1 MFDNSNKYLQFI
13 GGFLAL
19 GFTLLQGIDWV
30 FRRFEIDSFYFNLIL
45 IILFV
50 FLIGSIISFL
60 IKANKEKVSTKG
72 PKKRSVLRFTLNV
85 SLTLVLLFVFLFF
98 FRKINSTQKL
108 LDEELPRIIQ
118 LYDKGKILDVYNLTE
133 KLHELNPKNEVINS
147 YYNKSRRYIK
157 LKTNV
162 DGIKVSVKIKGDSLF
177 RKIGIT
183 PIDSISVPRIRDSYL
198 LKLEHKG
205 VNYVEKGGFP
215 YIHNYTLP
223 GTEFKIPAKHKAFL
237 GKEFDRMWLQGVQ
250 FNNIEISPFSISKF
264 EVSNKEYQEFLDNGG
279 YTNPRF
285 WDFPIIIG
293 DRSYDFKSTVKLFV
307 GKYGKPGPANWSYG
321 KFPSGTDNLPVTG
334 ISWFEAKAYAKYRN
348 LEIPNVFQWLYASG
362 TGFSRIYDSTVIE
375 NSNFNSNQ
383 MREVTDPRG
392 NANGINNIAGNVK
405 EWLHNPFG
413 GKKIEYSILGGSY
426 QEPSY
431 YVKNYASLPPLDRSI
446 GNGIRLVKN
455 FTENE
460 NNLNKSLVV
469 PDFYRDITTEPDVSD
484 EVFQIF
490 KSQFDYKRNELNVS
504 IKIADDFKSGYT
516 LETFNLDTTYDS
528 KEKLFGYIIYS
539 NSYKDRYSPVIV
551 VPSAAG
557 IVNKT
562 VNELPDRLL
571 SQFKYLIDEGYA
583 IFHPIYFNTYSRER
597 VINTWLPNES
607 EEYKEMIVKWGQDYK
622 RSLDYLETRKDFKFE
637 NLSYYGYSL
646 GSRYANIFLAI
657 DDRVKSAFIVV
668 GGLRMQRSK
677 KEIDEHYYLRRVKTP
692 IFHIVGKLDATLGYE
707 DVYLPWK
714 KLVGTDLKDLRTLEL
729 DGFGHGIPKDTIVK
743 YHKSWIEKYSME

>member
-1 MFDNSNKYLQFI
+1 
-13 GGFLAL
+13 
-19 GFTLLQGIDWV
+19 
-30 FRRFEIDSFYFNLIL
+30 
-45 IILFV
+45 
-50 FLIGSIISFL
+50 
-60 IKANKEKVSTKG
+60 
-72 PKKRSVLRFTLNV
+72 
-85 SLTLVLLFVFLFF
+85 
-98 FRKINSTQKL
+98 
-108 LDEELPRIIQ
+108 
-118 LYDKGKILDVYNLTE
+118 
-133 KLHELNPKNEVINS
+133 
-147 YYNKSRRYIK
+147 
-157 LKTNV
+157 
-162 DGIKVSVKIKGDSLF
+162 
-177 RKIGIT
+177 
-183 PIDSISVPRIRDSYL
+183 
-198 LKLEHKG
+198 
-205 VNYVEKGGFP
+205 
-215 YIHNYTLP
+215 
-223 GTEFKIPAKHKAFL
+223 
-237 GKEFDRMWLQGVQ
+237 
-250 FNNIEISPFSISKF
+250 
-264 EVSNKEYQEFLDNGG
+264 
-279 YTNPRF
+279 
-285 WDFPIIIG
+285 
-293 DRSYDFKSTVKLFV
+293 
-307 GKYGKPGPANWSYG
+307 
-321 KFPSGTDNLPVTG
+321 
-334 ISWFEAKAYAKYRN
+334 
-348 LEIPNVFQWLYASG
+348 
-362 TGFSRIYDSTVIE
+362 
-375 NSNFNSNQ
+375 
-383 MREVTDPRG
+383 MREVTDTRG

>member
-30 FRRFEIDSFYFNLIL
+30 FRKFEIDSLYFNLIL
-45 IILFV
+45 IILFI
-50 FLIGSIISFL
+50 FLIGSIISFV
-60 IKANKEKVSTKG
+60 IKANKEKVSTEG
-72 PKKRSVLRFTLNV
+72 PKKRSVLKFTLNV
-85 SLTLVLLFVFLFF
+85 SLTLVLLFIFLFF

-118 LYDKGKILDVYNLTE
+118 LYDKDKILDVYNLTE
-133 KLHELNPKNEVINS
+133 KLHELNPNSEVINS

-177 RKIGIT
+177 RKIGLT

-205 VNYVEKGGFP
+205 VSYVEKGDFP

-223 GTEFKIPAKHKAFL
+223 RTEFKIPVKHKAFL
-237 GKEFDRMWLQGVQ
+237 GKKFDRMWLQGVQ
-250 FNNIEISPFSISKF
+250 FNNIEILPFSISKF

-279 YTNPRF
+279 YTNPKF

-293 DRSYDFKSTVKLFV
+293 GRSYDFKSTVKLFV
-307 GKYGKPGPANWSYG
+307 GKYGKAGPANWSYG
-321 KFPSGTDNLPVTG
+321 KFPGGLDNLPVTG

-348 LEIPNVFQWLYASG
+348 LDIPNVFQWLYASG
-362 TGFSRIYDSTVIE
+362 TGFSRIYDSMVID

-383 MREVTDPRG
+383 MREVTDTRG
-392 NANGINNIAGNVK
+392 SANGINNIAGNVK

-413 GKKIEYSILGGSY
+413 DKKIEYSILGGSY

-455 FTENE
+455 LIENQ
-460 NNLNKSLVV
+460 NNSNKSLVV
-469 PDFYRDITTEPDVSD
+469 PDFYRDITTEPNVSD
-484 EVFQIF
+484 EVFEIF

-504 IKIADDFKSGYT
+504 TKIADDFKPGYT

-539 NSYKDRYSPVIV
+539 NSYKDRYSPVII
-551 VPSAAG
+551 VPSAG
-557 IVNKT
+557 GLINKT
-562 VNELPDRLL
+562 VNELPNRLL

-622 RSLDYLETRKDFKFE
+622 RSLDYLETRKDFKFK

-743 YHKSWIEKYSME
+743 YHKSWIEKYSVE